1 MNDLTVIAAL
11 GSRAVGI
18 TLESVDT
25 KTLGDIARSV
35 LSGEAIQQ
43 SELRELVHSS
53 EEFPAIAAVAIGFA
67 AGAAARLAGKDKESV
82 MTDEAFPI
90 AVAAFLAGAAAGA
103 KAVDGKL

>member
-1 MNDLTVIAAL
+1 MSDSTVIAAL
-11 GSRAVGI
+11 GSRAVGVA
-18 TLESVDT
+18 LETVDT
-25 KTLGDIARSV
+25 KILGDIARS
-35 LSGEAIQQ
+35 LFSGKGIQQ
-43 SELRELVHSS
+43 AKLQELAHGSQ
-53 EEFPAIAAVAIGFA
+53 EFPAIAAVAIGFA